1 VRSGAGP
8 ARQARPTV
16 NHTYNTAQATPRSK
30 QLLNLELQA
39 ILLHYSMP
47 FVTLDVQEA
56 NKDCDD
62 SEYATSLTHL
72 AAALVRSP
80 AVHDASA
87 LELCEQTLAF
97 RQRVLPADH
106 PDIATSM
113 RDTAYCYSELGRHAE
128 ALDLQEQVLE
138 LCRRV
143 LPADHPDIAT
153 AMLNASLCYFA
164 LGRHAESRDVL
175 SADHPNITNTM
186 FKTVKSYSKPGRHT
200 EALNLQKQAL
210 AIRRRVLPA
219 DHPDIATSMRD
230 TAYCYYEIGR
240 HAEALDLQ
248 EQALAFLLRVL
259 PADHPDIATAMLN
272 ASSSYY
278 ELGRHAEAL
287 DHREQALA
295 IRRRVGPSDHPD
307 IAEAMLKTANCY
319 SELGRH
325 AEALDLQEQ
334 ALAILR
340 RVLPADHPQIAIAM
354 NNTANSYTALERHA
368 EALELCEQTLM
379 FRRRVLSASDPDIA
393 RTMLNS
399 ANSYYLL
406 GRRAEALDHREQA
419 LVFLLRV
426 LPADH
431 PDIATAMLN
440 ASISNDAVGRHAEAL
455 DHREQTLAIRRR
467 VGPADHPD
475 NAIILFLVALSLAN
489 SGTMLQCSWFAHES
503 LRIFRSQFSDSH
515 PRVLHLNFM
524 DHQTARHSN
533 FYGANTMQPMTAPSS
548 DHLRIGRLVRLHGLS
563 AHALNGSQAL
573 VFGPEQNGRVPVRL
587 VEARAEVSNAGVGE
601 GSGKGDQGGKICR
614 GWGSRPLQGLCT
626 ARDSAAAALNDF
638 SPRVNDY
645 DLRLQQDCNESDD
658 CYENDEKFGAEYDDD
673 YDVVTTTITNTRH
686 LQHLLVKLHLA
697 QQRHKS
703 KASVFSL
710 ARAIACQPLATEP
723 LIPAASPCCPA
734 VRANET

>member
-16 NHTYNTAQATPRSK
+16 NHTYNTAHATPRSK

-47 FVTLDVQEA
+47 PVAHDVQEA

-72 AAALVRSP
+72 AAALFCSP
-80 AVHDASA
+80 AGHDASA

-97 RQRVLPADH
+97 RRRVLPADH

-128 ALDLQEQVLE
+128 ALDLQEQALAF
-138 LCRRV
+138 LRRV
-143 LPADHPDIAT
+143 LPD
-153 AMLNASLCYFA
+153 
-164 LGRHAESRDVL
+164 
-175 SADHPNITNTM
+175 
-186 FKTVKSYSKPGRHT
+186 
-200 EALNLQKQAL
+200 
-210 AIRRRVLPA
+210 
-219 DHPDIATSMRD
+219 
-230 TAYCYYEIGR
+230 
-240 HAEALDLQ
+240 
-248 EQALAFLLRVL
+248 
-259 PADHPDIATAMLN
+259 DHPDIATAMLN

-295 IRRRVGPSDHPD
+295 IRRRKLPADHPH

-334 ALAILR
+334 ALAYFR
-340 RVLPADHPQIAIAM
+340 RVLPADHPQIATAM

-368 EALELCEQTLM
+368 EALELCEQTLA
-379 FRRRVLSASDPDIA
+379 FRRRVLPASDPDIA

-399 ANSYYLL
+399 ASSYYFL
-406 GRRAEALDHREQA
+406 GRHAEALDRREQA
-419 LVFLLRV
+419 LAFLLRV

-431 PDIATAMLN
+431 PDIATAMMN
-440 ASISNDAVGRHAEAL
+440 ASISYDALGRHAEAL

-467 VGPADHPD
+467 VRPADHPD
-475 NAIILFLVALSLAN
+475 NAIILFLVAVSLAN

-503 LRIFRSQFSDSH
+503 LQIFRSQFSDSH
-515 PRVLHLNFM
+515 PRVLHLLDFM
-524 DHQTARHSN
+524 DYQTARHSN
-533 FYGANTMQPMTAPSS
+533 FYGAATMQPMPAPSS

-645 DLRLQQDCNESDD
+645 DLRFQQDCNESDD
-658 CYENDEKFGAEYDDD
+658 CYENNEFFGAEYDDD
-673 YDVVTTTITNTRH
+673 YDDDNY
-686 LQHLLVKLHLA
+686 
-697 QQRHKS
+697 
-703 KASVFSL
+703 
-710 ARAIACQPLATEP
+710 
-723 LIPAASPCCPA
+723 
-734 VRANET
+734 